1 MYMHTVK
8 QRKNKNHLIMYE
20 RNCGERKER
29 AGRFKGIGKDTLLHP
44 EQINLPLLLE
54 EKPGYC
60 KHRYITWT

>member
-1 MYMHTVK
+1 
-8 QRKNKNHLIMYE
+8 MYE
-20 RNCGERKER
+20 RNCSERKER
-29 AGRFKGIGKDTLLHP
+29 AGRFKDIGKDTLLHP